1 MQPVRRSP
9 SVVRLVPAVLAG
21 ALLGAVPA
29 SAANLLNNPH
39 FATSLAGW
47 EATGPGVS
55 WSPVDV
61 AGSAS
66 SGSAR
71 AVNEGTNGSF
81 SGIYLR
87 QCVPVVAGTTYD
99 VGFQAML
106 PSDQGR
112 SGSAGAVFYFYDQP
126 GCPLGVTLPGSG
138 TLGSVTDDGTWEDVH
153 GSFTAPA
160 GSRSAFLMFSVA
172 KTEAGGQLA
181 AHFDDAFVCPSG
193 SCEDTGLTGDFFTD
207 PEYPDFRFRVN
218 LGDPGAPIVGAH
230 EADCQ
235 PDTVCVSGALPGR
248 SELFLRI
255 LGPRPNG
262 FLWPTLVRFTP
273 SRVAVEIEQ
282 VHTGARRVYVL
293 DPVPPGTDDLPGL
306 QDRTGFLP

>member
-1 MQPVRRSP
+1 MHAVCRSL
-9 SVVRLVPAVLAG
+9 VRLAVSLVLV
-21 ALLGAVPA
+21 ALLAAAPA
-29 SAANLLNNPH
+29 RAANLLSNPH

-47 EATGPGVS
+47 EATGPNAS

-61 AGSAS
+61 AGSPT

-71 AVNEGTNGSF
+71 AVNDGTNGSF

-87 QCVPVVAGTTYD
+87 QCVPVVAGTTYE

-106 PSDQGR
+106 P
-112 SGSAGAVFYFYDQP
+112 AGQDRTGGAGGVFYIYQEP
-126 GCPLGVTLPGSG
+126 GCPLGHTVIGGG
-138 TLGSVTDDGTWEDVH
+138 TLDSVTDLGSWEDVH
-153 GSFTAPA
+153 ASFTAPA

-193 SCEDTGLTGDFFTD
+193 ACEDSGLEGDFFTD

-218 LGDPGAPIVGAH
+218 LGDPGAVIVGAH

-248 SELFLRI
+248 SEPSCASWGHGRTASS
-255 LGPRPNG
+255 GRPWSASPRRG
-262 FLWPTLVRFTP
+262 WRWRS
-273 SRVAVEIEQ
+273 SR
-282 VHTGARRVYVL
+282 
-293 DPVPPGTDDLPGL
+293 
-306 QDRTGFLP
+306 